1 MLSNIFRATQNM
13 GFQNRYGSLYGPHDQ
28 NRTYPAPPTPTLF
41 CVTASFDLFAPYKAP
56 QISPNQLTTMVPVY
70 HSQGLSYLKRMIR

>member
-1 MLSNIFRATQNM
+1 MLSNIFRVMQIM
-13 GFQNRYGSLYGPHDQ
+13 GFQNRYGPLYGPHDQ

-41 CVTASFDLFAPYKAP
+41 CVTASFDLIALCKAP
-56 QISPNQLTTMVPVY
+56 QNSPNQLTTMAPVY